1 MEGNHLSTHVHRHVH
16 GHGARH
22 VHGLGPR
29 IPTRPVEQLAVPLAQ
44 ADAMPNLTDMMNDM
58 SSPLMKRKD
67 CESGDNSP
75 ECEKPVG
82 SLTVPVSIAVVV
94 PVVIA
99 LCVLLYLHRK
109 TTRRHKL
116 EDSDDKYK
124 SMDFGA
130 DVGGGKGTKRKST
143 LFGGNAEKGLAPN
156 HTKGLSMD
164 MNLSSPYLLPPEIH
178 QSRES
183 LNSLAK
189 SIHQHEDPYRHI
201 ASYTHSDAGSMRSF
215 PRGPAST
222 DRGSSIYTG
231 KDRDS
236 SFKPRP
242 IATNLPTRQMS
253 LPSAPLPQV
262 PPAVQEPPRQP
273 FAESDIPKSAPP
285 SKSEFNFTDDGSAL
299 PQVPSPYVDMPVG
312 NCRPHGT
319 TVTASHGRS
328 ARNPRPG
335 RKESKPVVSD
345 VPSEYED
352 YAHQFQFSVGEDEP
366 DTPEDRGRQ
375 ASRPDE
381 ATPATGLNVPQK
393 ENKRLSVGVRPLP
406 PDDFLSSEDPE
417 FRANRIR
424 SFYKEYFEDT
434 KEDRPPVPALP
445 QAQRA
450 QYVEDYDAGYMGDAA
465 FYDPDSNAFVMPY
478 AEPVTRRAMTP
489 PPSNRRPMPGGPNM
503 RGPGGHGSFGPGP
516 RGPPMGRPRAGSTMS
531 AGPGRFGPASPRP
544 GSSASA
550 RMGPKG
556 PKKPLP
562 PPSALSTLPT
572 PAKLRDDSFLISD
585 PIAFAPPPTFKD
597 QQMGRSQSPL
607 GERRPY
613 ALNVP
618 IASPI
623 SSSFD
628 EMAAL
633 PSPVRSMGSGIS
645 SMANSAI
652 RNGAGRVSRLPGD
665 QVFTTAAM
673 EDQLKPNWGMR
684 H

>member
-1 MEGNHLSTHVHRHVH
+1 
-16 GHGARH
+16 
-22 VHGLGPR
+22 
-29 IPTRPVEQLAVPLAQ
+29 
-44 ADAMPNLTDMMNDM
+44 MPNLTDMMNDM

-299 PQVPSPYVDMPVG
+299 PQVPSPYVDMPSMPALTEPAPV
-312 NCRPHGT
+312 
-319 TVTASHGRS
+319 
-328 ARNPRPG
+328 ARKDMTPPREIPPPCPQVICNVLLFQQGWELSTPRHNRHRLPRALCPKPPRPG

-434 KEDRPPVPALP
+434 KEDRPP
-445 QAQRA
+445 RA
-450 QYVEDYDAGYMGDAA
+450 S
-465 FYDPDSNAFVMPY
+465 P
-478 AEPVTRRAMTP
+478 
-489 PPSNRRPMPGGPNM
+489 
-503 RGPGGHGSFGPGP
+503 
-516 RGPPMGRPRAGSTMS
+516 
-531 AGPGRFGPASPRP
+531 PAS
-544 GSSASA
+544 SA
-550 RMGPKG
+550 R
-556 PKKPLP
+556 
-562 PPSALSTLPT
+562 SV
-572 PAKLRDDSFLISD
+572 
-585 PIAFAPPPTFKD
+585 
-597 QQMGRSQSPL
+597 
-607 GERRPY
+607 RRG
-613 ALNVP
+613 L
-618 IASPI
+618 
-623 SSSFD
+623 
-628 EMAAL
+628 
-633 PSPVRSMGSGIS
+633 
-645 SMANSAI
+645 
-652 RNGAGRVSRLPGD
+652 
-665 QVFTTAAM
+665 
-673 EDQLKPNWGMR
+673 
-684 H
+684 